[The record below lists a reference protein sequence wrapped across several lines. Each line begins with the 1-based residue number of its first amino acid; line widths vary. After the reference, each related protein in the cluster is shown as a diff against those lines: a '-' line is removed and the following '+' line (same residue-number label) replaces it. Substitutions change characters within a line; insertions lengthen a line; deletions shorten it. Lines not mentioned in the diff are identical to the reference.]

1 MRHWLLLIALTL
13 SLTLA
18 GCRSWNVNA
27 FGVPVGQST
36 AYASVANTPPHAPS
50 DLGHHAAL
58 SYSSLTKEEKTATI
72 VVLVFAAAAIAGL
85 IIAVAS

>member
-13 SLTLA
+13 SLTFA

-27 FGVPVGQST
+27 FGMPVGQTT
-36 AYASVANTPPHAPS
+36 AYASVANTPPR

-85 IIAVAS
+85 IIAVS

>member
-1 MRHWLLLIALTL
+1 MRNRLLLLALTL

-27 FGVPVGQST
+27 FGVPVGQGI
-36 AYASVANTPPHAPS
+36 AYASVANTPKPAPR

-72 VVLVFAAAAIAGL
+72 VVLIAAAAAIAAV
-85 IIAVAS
+85 IIAVS